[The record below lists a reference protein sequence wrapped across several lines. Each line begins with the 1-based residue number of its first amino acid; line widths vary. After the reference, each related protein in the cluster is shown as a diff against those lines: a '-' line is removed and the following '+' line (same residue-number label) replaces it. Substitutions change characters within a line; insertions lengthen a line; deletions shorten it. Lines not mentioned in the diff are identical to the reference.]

1 MPRLNYAAIDIGSNA
16 VRLLIKSISSN
27 AKDKNQLKK
36 IMLLRVPL
44 RLGFDIFSEGVLS
57 ERKARKL
64 LRLMKAYRHLMKIYD
79 VCSYRAC
86 ATSAMRDAKNGSEII
101 KEISKETGINI
112 EIIGGSEEARIIYSN
127 HLECMADRHGAYLYV
142 DVGGGSTEINFLKE
156 GELLSSVSYNIGT
169 VRLLTGKVRD
179 DEWIRM
185 QHDLEKL
192 STLAKQ
198 INIIGS
204 GGNINKIYR
213 MASVKNVLKQSMPV
227 SSVREVYNQLNTLS
241 VEERMNQYALK
252 PDRAD
257 VIVPAAEIFLRIA
270 ELVHADHILVPVI
283 GLADGIIDELYTMS
297 LNNK

>member
-1 MPRLNYAAIDIGSNA
+1 
-16 VRLLIKSISSN
+16 
-27 AKDKNQLKK
+27 
-36 IMLLRVPL
+36 MLLRVPL

-156 GELLSSVSYNIGT
+156 GELLNSVSYNIGT

-192 STLAKQ
+192 STQAKQ

>member
-1 MPRLNYAAIDIGSNA
+1 MLFLICFFRHSIIPISVDYQYVTSNQQDF
-16 VRLLIKSISSN
+16 K
-27 AKDKNQLKK
+27 KK
-36 IMLLRVPL
+36 IMLLRVSL

-169 VRLLTGKVRD
+169 VRLLTGQAD
-179 DEWIRM
+179 
-185 QHDLEKL
+185 QHHWFGWKYQQNLSHGFCKKCVEAEYASIVCARSIQSAQHFKRGRANESVCLEAR
-192 STLAKQ
+192 SC
-198 INIIGS
+198 
-204 GGNINKIYR
+204 
-213 MASVKNVLKQSMPV
+213 
-227 SSVREVYNQLNTLS
+227 
-241 VEERMNQYALK
+241 
-252 PDRAD
+252 
-257 VIVPAAEIFLRIA
+257 
-270 ELVHADHILVPVI
+270 
-283 GLADGIIDELYTMS
+283 
-297 LNNK
+297 

>member
-1 MPRLNYAAIDIGSNA
+1 MYLYATYVA
-16 VRLLIKSISSN
+16 VVRETCIFLFLQIYCISDNLQTDNLQTDTLILES
-27 AKDKNQLKK
+27 
-36 IMLLRVPL
+36 
-44 RLGFDIFSEGVLS
+44 VLS

-86 ATSAMRDAKNGSEII
+86 ATSAMRDAKNSSEII

-127 HLECMADRHGAYLYV
+127 HLECMADRHGTYLYV

-192 STLAKQ
+192 STQAKQ

-241 VEERMNQYALK
+241 VEERMNLYALK

-270 ELVHADHILVPVI
+270 ELVHANHILVPII
-283 GLADGIIDELYTMS
+283 GLTDGIIDELYTMS

>member
-1 MPRLNYAAIDIGSNA
+1 
-16 VRLLIKSISSN
+16 
-27 AKDKNQLKK
+27 
-36 IMLLRVPL
+36 
-44 RLGFDIFSEGVLS
+44 
-57 ERKARKL
+57 
-64 LRLMKAYRHLMKIYD
+64 
-79 VCSYRAC
+79 
-86 ATSAMRDAKNGSEII
+86 
-101 KEISKETGINI
+101 
-112 EIIGGSEEARIIYSN
+112 
-127 HLECMADRHGAYLYV
+127 MADRHGAYLYV

-156 GELLSSVSYNIGT
+156 GEFRSSVSYNIGT

-179 DEWIRM
+179 DECIRM

-192 STLAKQ
+192 STQAKQ

-257 VIVPAAEIFLRIA
+257 VIVPAEIFLRIA

-283 GLADGIIDELYTMS
+283 GLADGIIDQLYHEF
-297 LNNK
+297 KQ

>member
-1 MPRLNYAAIDIGSNA
+1 
-16 VRLLIKSISSN
+16 
-27 AKDKNQLKK
+27 
-36 IMLLRVPL
+36 MLLRVPL

-64 LRLMKAYRHLMKIYD
+64 LRLMKAYRQLMKIYD

-192 STLAKQ
+192 STQAKQ

-204 GGNINKIYR
+204 GGKYQQDLSHGFCKKCVEAEYARIVCARSIQSAQHFKRGRANE
-213 MASVKNVLKQSMPV
+213 SVCLEARSC
-227 SSVREVYNQLNTLS
+227 
-241 VEERMNQYALK
+241 
-252 PDRAD
+252 
-257 VIVPAAEIFLRIA
+257 
-270 ELVHADHILVPVI
+270 
-283 GLADGIIDELYTMS
+283 
-297 LNNK
+297 

>member
-1 MPRLNYAAIDIGSNA
+1 MIIGYN
-16 VRLLIKSISSN
+16 
-27 AKDKNQLKK
+27 
-36 IMLLRVPL
+36 PL
-44 RLGFDIFSEGVLS
+44 
-57 ERKARKL
+57 
-64 LRLMKAYRHLMKIYD
+64 KIYD

-198 INIIGS
+198 INIIDS

-227 SSVREVYNQLNTLS
+227 SSVREVSNQLNTLS

-252 PDRAD
+252 PDRTD
-257 VIVPAAEIFLRIA
+257 VIYQQQRFSCVLPN
-270 ELVHADHILVPVI
+270 
-283 GLADGIIDELYTMS
+283 LYTLIIFWFLLLDWLMVS
-297 LNNK
+297 